1 LGARERVIKSGFL
14 EAQSA
19 KSLAQKKTTPFLRR
33 LIASTIDRAAQEHY
47 GAAYPMKCVQT
58 SHAVV
63 RLLDQFK
70 IGGRLCEG
78 GLCAAMVHEDSRFD
92 GWGGFWDG
100 NHHVWAMTRFGEL
113 VDLSISQMHRHARA
127 GRSDALAVPAMWWD
141 DKSAALPVIRY
152 LPDNF
157 FMNVAFSDET
167 AAADLESFENRVQQ
181 ILEEKLERQDVH
193 QVVFGALLENM
204 DGARSLHK
212 RGHPWLTRAI
222 AFHNRKAPL
231 PRWVA
236 EREARLI
243 SEAGSSRL

>member
-1 LGARERVIKSGFL
+1 MIKSGFL

-47 GAAYPMKCVQT
+47 GAAYAMKCVQT

-63 RLLDQFK
+63 RLLDQFE

-113 VDLSISQMHRHARA
+113 VDLSISQMHRHSGT
-127 GRSDALAVPAMWWD
+127 GRTDAIPVPALWWD
-141 DKSAALPVIRY
+141 DKNAALPVIRY

-157 FMNVAFSDET
+157 FMNVAFSDE
-167 AAADLESFENRVQQ
+167 A
-181 ILEEKLERQDVH
+181 ICC
-193 QVVFGALLENM
+193 
-204 DGARSLHK
+204 ARS
-212 RGHPWLTRAI
+212 RI
-222 AFHNRKAPL
+222 VRKQGSANS
-231 PRWVA
+231 R
-236 EREARLI
+236 REAGTPGRP
-243 SEAGSSRL
+243 SSRLRRTFRKYGRRQIAS

>member
-1 LGARERVIKSGFL
+1 VIKSGFL

-33 LIASTIDRAAQEHY
+33 LIASTIDRAAREHY
-47 GAAYPMKCVQT
+47 GAAYAMKCVQT
-58 SHAVV
+58 SYAVV

-113 VDLSISQMHRHARA
+113 VDLSISQMHRHSEA
-127 GRSDALAVPAMWWD
+127 GRADVIPVPALWWD

-152 LPDNF
+152 LPDKF
-157 FMNVAFSDET
+157 FMNVAFDDDT
-167 AAADLESFENRVQQ
+167 AAPDLAVFESRVQH
-181 ILEEKLERQDVH
+181 ILEEQLERLDVH

-204 DGARSLHK
+204 DGARGLHK

-236 EREARLI
+236 EREAKLI
-243 SEAGSSRL
+243 AAAGSLRG